1 MVGCE
6 DGFLIDHFD
15 VCVLDGVLD
24 VGVDL
29 VVVPVAVRG
38 CACVD
43 ETLVIEVVA
52 YCDDGGSG
60 SFGSGVGCF
69 LIGLGFDCRGFFLGV
84 YGWFADEAVVQLIED
99 LRGHCCV
106 RGSSGGCCPWGC
118 AGFL

>member
-15 VCVLDGVLD
+15 VYVLDGVLD

-52 YCDDGGSG
+52 YCDDG
-60 SFGSGVGCF
+60 
-69 LIGLGFDCRGFFLGV
+69 RQ
-84 YGWFADEAVVQLIED
+84 W
-99 LRGHCCV
+99 
-106 RGSSGGCCPWGC
+106 
-118 AGFL
+118 